1 MLITAVLRVASVPAD
16 HVYVRHLAPVSAA
29 WPVIRLPDPP
39 VPGDAPGPWW
49 PSPVL
54 EPAWLRSHADSFDL
68 VHVHFGFEHL
78 TATQLRAV
86 TATLAALERP
96 LVLTVHDLANPHLRD
111 QAAQAAALDVLVPS
125 AAEVITLTPGSAAE
139 IARRW
144 GRRAHVL
151 PHPHVALL
159 DRVAAARPARK
170 GFLVG
175 LHASH
180 RPNSAAADVRAEL
193 AEAVAD
199 LGGQLH
205 PGHDRRL
212 TDDELWEHL
221 ARLDVL
227 VLPYRFG
234 THSGFVEAC
243 HDLGTTVVA
252 TRVGHLAEQQ
262 PLLGFELAVAGS
274 LTAAVRQAHAS
285 GPGPR
290 AGCAARIAQREALA
304 AAHLSLYSGAL
315 SAGALSAG
323 ARSAA
328 SVA

>member
-1 MLITAVLRVASVPAD
+1 MLRVASVPAD
-16 HVYVRHLAPVSAA
+16 HVYVRHLAPVRATR
-29 WPVIRLPDPP
+29 PIIRLPDPP
-39 VPGDAPGPWW
+39 VPGAAPGQWW

-54 EPAWLRSHADSFDL
+54 EPAWLRSRADSFDL

-78 TATQLRAV
+78 SATQLRAV

-96 LVLTVHDLANPHLRD
+96 LVLTVHDVANPHLRD
-111 QAAQAAALDVLVPS
+111 QAAQFAALDVLVPS

-151 PHPHVALL
+151 PHPHVAPL
-159 DRVAAARPARK
+159 DRVAAARPARV

-180 RPNSAAADVRAEL
+180 RPNSAAADVRAEP
-193 AEAVAD
+193 D
-199 LGGQLH
+199 Q
-205 PGHDRRL
+205 RL

-221 ARLDVL
+221 AGLDVL

-243 HDLGTTVVA
+243 HDLGTTIVA

-262 PLLGFELAVAGS
+262 PLFSFELAVAGS
-274 LTAAVRQAHAS
+274 LTAALRQAHAS

-290 AGCAARIAQREALA
+290 AGRAARIAQREGLA

-315 SAGALSAG
+315 SAGALSA
-323 ARSAA
+323 ASAA
-328 SVA
+328 